1 MNILKNIFNHFTIKE
16 KKRVVVE
23 IVSFCSDEIYRLLKK
38 KLILTKEIIL
48 PQALP
53 PAIPLIKNK
62 FLSNATFTSDVIW
75 VSAVVGLSAATLK
88 GLVDMFFPIE
98 NTPTIAHKTE
108 NLNDFPRDVIWPI
121 EKPDDDEKPKK
132 KILPLHLSY
141 PLCPKLSINKYVIFK
156 KKNKDNFSPIKI
168 NRGEV
173 GKIIKKL
180 DQWDYALVDFS
191 IEIPLRFKK
200 LNTTALAN
208 ANTADTEAIFLLE
221 EI

>member
-1 MNILKNIFNHFTIKE
+1 
-16 KKRVVVE
+16 
-23 IVSFCSDEIYRLLKK
+23 
-38 KLILTKEIIL
+38 
-48 PQALP
+48 LP

-75 VSAVVGLSAATLK
+75 VSVALGLSAATLK

-98 NTPTIAHKTE
+98 NAPTIAHKTE
-108 NLNDFPRDVIWPI
+108 NPNNFPGAVKWPN
-121 EKPDDDEKPKK
+121 EKTDDDEEKPKK
-132 KILPLHLSY
+132 KFLPLHLSY
-141 PLCPKLSINKYVIFK
+141 PLCPEFLINKYVIFK
-156 KKNKDNFSPIKI
+156 QKNKDNFSPIQI

-180 DQWDYALVDFS
+180 NQWDYALVDFS

-208 ANTADTEAIFLLE
+208 ANTADTEAIFLFE
-221 EI
+221 EIQKKKFIFF